1 MIATPY
7 IACHNGQAHCTEAT
21 KMSLLKIFYTLCY
34 LAPLAWLLRSI
45 YVINLNR
52 QSAKRTKLPIRLSPF
67 NPVDP
72 VWMLLQKVFIP
83 LCPYLP
89 FGLGGFTRYNRMG
102 WCYHDKFKLHSELG
116 DAFMHV
122 NPAKNQLFLANPE
135 AIEDVFLR
143 RNDFQKPVH
152 MYSKFFSLAVETS

>member
-1 MIATPY
+1 
-7 IACHNGQAHCTEAT
+7 
-21 KMSLLKIFYTLCY
+21 
-34 LAPLAWLLRSI
+34 
-45 YVINLNR
+45 
-52 QSAKRTKLPIRLSPF
+52 
-67 NPVDP
+67 
-72 VWMLLQKVFIP
+72 
-83 LCPYLP
+83 
-89 FGLGGFTRYNRMG
+89 MG